1 MEQNFWRER
10 WDEGRIGF
18 HESEGNTLLR
28 EHWGA
33 LLARREAR
41 RAPPQPNRAPSRVL
55 VPLCGKTTDLT
66 WLRARG
72 HEVVGVEFVESAAVA
87 YFAELGVTPR
97 RVEHERLV
105 GYEHDG
111 VSIWV
116 ANFFDVTSGHVGTFD
131 LIYDRAA
138 LVAIAPGE
146 RSRYIERLAA
156 LSKPGADLFLI
167 SFDHDFEGGPPF
179 SVAGV
184 EGLLAPSFE
193 LEQIESRDILETEP
207 RFKERGASY
216 MIEIAWFGTRRP

>member
-28 EHWGA
+28 EHWAA

-41 RAPPQPNRAPSRVL
+41 PAQPQPSHPRSRVL
-55 VPLCGKTTDLT
+55 VPLCGKTNDLT

-87 YFAELGVTPR
+87 YFDELGVAPQR
-97 RVEHERLV
+97 FEREGLV

-116 ANFFDVTSGHVGTFD
+116 ANFFDVTAEHVGAFD

-138 LVAIAPGE
+138 LVAIAPSE
-146 RSRYIERLAA
+146 RTRYIERLAA
-156 LSKPGADLFLI
+156 LSEPGAELFLI

-193 LEQIESRDILETEP
+193 IEKVESRDILETEP

-216 MIEIAWFGTRRP
+216 MIEIAWFGRRR